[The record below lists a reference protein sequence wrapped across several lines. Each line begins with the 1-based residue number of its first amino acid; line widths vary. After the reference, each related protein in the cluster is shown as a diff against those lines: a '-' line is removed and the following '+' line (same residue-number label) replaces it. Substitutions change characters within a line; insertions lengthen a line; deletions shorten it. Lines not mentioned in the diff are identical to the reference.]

1 LANLTEVQ
9 TPVELLP
16 GVQDV
21 VSLPE
26 RRRIN
31 TLWQIVR
38 FGIVGVLN
46 TIVDIIA
53 MNILIWRFPTHDA
66 NLLLFYNSIAYML
79 GALNSFGFNKYWTF
93 KHKQAVTGSE
103 LFRFAIVNI
112 IGILC
117 NDGIIWSVASILH
130 TVIANHI
137 LWANASKGCAI
148 IGTTSVSYL
157 GMRLWVFSRS
167 QNRPTKAKEG
177 RLTAPRNS
185 VPAPTTSGDIH
196 EIWLE
201 TNGSKMITKHS
212 LSVIMPAHN
221 EEAAI
226 AGTVHGVVNT
236 LKAWVPDFEVIVVN
250 DGSKDRTRSIVEEIA
265 ASDQHVR
272 LINHTVNQGYGAALV
287 SGFEAITKDL
297 VFFMDSD
304 GQFDIADL
312 ERFFAFI
319 DEYDAVLGYR
329 IDRQDTWVRKLN
341 AWGWKMLVRLVFG
354 LHVRDIDCAFKLYPG
369 KFFHEHRL
377 ETRGAMINA
386 EILYKFTRAGYTYT
400 QLGVRHLPR
409 HGGRATGAKPA
420 VIARAFREMFTYAR
434 KWHREEQEKA
444 REPGKIV
451 DDSNK

>member
-1 LANLTEVQ
+1 
-9 TPVELLP
+9 
-16 GVQDV
+16 
-21 VSLPE
+21 
-26 RRRIN
+26 
-31 TLWQIVR
+31 
-38 FGIVGVLN
+38 
-46 TIVDIIA
+46 
-53 MNILIWRFPTHDA
+53 
-66 NLLLFYNSIAYML
+66 
-79 GALNSFGFNKYWTF
+79 
-93 KHKQAVTGSE
+93 
-103 LFRFAIVNI
+103 
-112 IGILC
+112 
-117 NDGIIWSVASILH
+117 
-130 TVIANHI
+130 
-137 LWANASKGCAI
+137 
-148 IGTTSVSYL
+148 
-157 GMRLWVFSRS
+157 
-167 QNRPTKAKEG
+167 
-177 RLTAPRNS
+177 
-185 VPAPTTSGDIH
+185 
-196 EIWLE
+196 
-201 TNGSKMITKHS
+201 MITKHS

-226 AGTVHGVVNT
+226 AATVHSVVNT

-265 ASDQHVR
+265 ASDQHIR

-329 IDRQDTWVRKLN
+329 IDRQDTWVRKFN

-354 LHVRDIDCAFKLYPG
+354 LRVGDIDCAFKLYPG

-409 HGGRATGAKPA
+409 RGGRATGAKPA

-434 KWHREEQEKA
+434 KWHREE
-444 REPGKIV
+444 RESGKIV

>member
-1 LANLTEVQ
+1 
-9 TPVELLP
+9 
-16 GVQDV
+16 
-21 VSLPE
+21 
-26 RRRIN
+26 
-31 TLWQIVR
+31 
-38 FGIVGVLN
+38 
-46 TIVDIIA
+46 
-53 MNILIWRFPTHDA
+53 
-66 NLLLFYNSIAYML
+66 
-79 GALNSFGFNKYWTF
+79 
-93 KHKQAVTGSE
+93 
-103 LFRFAIVNI
+103 
-112 IGILC
+112 
-117 NDGIIWSVASILH
+117 
-130 TVIANHI
+130 
-137 LWANASKGCAI
+137 
-148 IGTTSVSYL
+148 
-157 GMRLWVFSRS
+157 
-167 QNRPTKAKEG
+167 
-177 RLTAPRNS
+177 
-185 VPAPTTSGDIH
+185 
-196 EIWLE
+196 
-201 TNGSKMITKHS
+201 MITQHS

-226 AGTVHGVVNT
+226 AATVHGVVNT
-236 LKAWVPDFEVIVVN
+236 LKAWAPDFEVIVVN

-265 ASDQHVR
+265 ASDQHVH

-354 LHVRDIDCAFKLYPG
+354 LRVRDIDCAFKLYPG

-409 HGGRATGAKPA
+409 RGGRATGAKPA

-434 KWHREEQEKA
+434 KWHREEREKA

>member
-1 LANLTEVQ
+1 MMQYSFLMSRIVFYQWELSLANLSEVQ

-16 GVQDV
+16 GAQDA
-21 VSLPE
+21 VSPAE
-26 RRRIN
+26 RRWI
-31 TLWQIVR
+31 TPLWQIVR

-46 TIVDIIA
+46 TTVDIIA
-53 MNILIWRFPTHDA
+53 LNILLWRFPTHDA

-103 LFRFAIVNI
+103 IFRFAIVNI

-130 TVIANHI
+130 TVIANHT

-167 QNRPTKAKEG
+167 QNGTSKA
-177 RLTAPRNS
+177 R
-185 VPAPTTSGDIH
+185 
-196 EIWLE
+196 
-201 TNGSKMITKHS
+201 
-212 LSVIMPAHN
+212 
-221 EEAAI
+221 
-226 AGTVHGVVNT
+226 
-236 LKAWVPDFEVIVVN
+236 VPDFEVIVVN

-272 LINHTVNQGYGAALV
+272 LINHPVNQGYGAALV

-329 IDRQDTWVRKLN
+329 IDRQDTWVRKFN

-354 LHVRDIDCAFKLYPG
+354 LRVGDIDCAFKLYPG

-409 HGGRATGAKPA
+409 RGGRATGAKPA

-434 KWHREEQEKA
+434 KWRREEREKA